1 MAALLEVRKVTCR
14 FGALEALSEVEFQ
27 LQEGEILGIIG
38 PNGAGKTTLFN
49 VITGSIEP
57 SSGEIIF
64 DGRKITG
71 EKPYRICRLGIARTS
86 QIARPFPGLTVLE
99 NVLIAAAYGKGLS
112 LERARAE
119 AREILTSVGLGAVAD
134 VTPTAIS
141 LASRRRLELA
151 RALATGPRALLLDE
165 NMAGLTSGEIE
176 EMLELLKGL
185 RDRGIS
191 LVVVEHIIKAVMG
204 ISDRIIVLDHG
215 HKIAEGK
222 PHEVASDPHVV
233 EAYLGRQYA

>member
-1 MAALLEVRKVTCR
+1 MAPLLEVRKVTCR

-27 LQEGEILGIIG
+27 LQQGEILGIIG

-57 SSGEIIF
+57 SSGEVVF
-64 DGRKITG
+64 EGRTITG
-71 EKPYRICRLGIARTS
+71 ERPYRICRLGIARTS

-119 AREILTSVGLGAVAD
+119 AREILASLGLGAVAD

-165 NMAGLTSGEIE
+165 NMAGLTSGEIGD
-176 EMLELLKGL
+176 MLELLKGL

>member
-1 MAALLEVRKVTCR
+1 MALLLEVRKVTCR

-49 VITGSIEP
+49 VITGSIGP
-57 SSGEIIF
+57 SSGEVIF
-64 DGRKITG
+64 EGRKITG
-71 EKPYRICRLGIARTS
+71 KRPYRICRLGIARTS

-99 NVLIAAAYGKGLS
+99 NVLIASAYGKGLS
-112 LERARAE
+112 LERARSE
-119 AREILTSVGLGAVAD
+119 AREILTSVGLAAAAD

-204 ISDRIIVLDHG
+204 ISDRIMVLDHG

-222 PHEVASDPHVV
+222 PQEVASDPHVV

>member
-1 MAALLEVRKVTCR
+1 MAPLLEVRNVTCR
-14 FGALEALSEVEFQ
+14 FGALEALSEVEFH
-27 LQEGEILGIIG
+27 LREGEILGIIG

-49 VITGSIEP
+49 VITGSIGP
-57 SSGEIIF
+57 SSGEVIF
-64 DGRKITG
+64 EGRKITG
-71 EKPYRICRLGIARTS
+71 KKPYRICRLGIARTS

-112 LERARAE
+112 LERARSE

-151 RALATGPRALLLDE
+151 RALATGPRVLLLDE

-176 EMLELLKGL
+176 DMLELLKGL

-222 PHEVASDPHVV
+222 PQEVASDPHVV

>member
-1 MAALLEVRKVTCR
+1 MAPLLEVRNVTCR
-14 FGALEALSEVEFQ
+14 FGALEALSEVEFH
-27 LQEGEILGIIG
+27 LREGEILGIIG

-49 VITGSIEP
+49 VITGSIGP
-57 SSGEIIF
+57 SSGEVIF
-64 DGRKITG
+64 EGRKITG
-71 EKPYRICRLGIARTS
+71 KKPYRICRLGIARTS

-99 NVLIAAAYGKGLS
+99 NVLIAAAYGKGLA
-112 LERARAE
+112 LERARSE

-151 RALATGPRALLLDE
+151 RALATGPRVLLLDE

-176 EMLELLKGL
+176 DMLELLKGL

-222 PHEVASDPHVV
+222 PQEVASDPHVV

>member
-1 MAALLEVRKVTCR
+1 MASLLEVRKVTCR
-14 FGALEALSEVEFQ
+14 FGALEALAGVEFQ
-27 LQEGEILGIIG
+27 LREGEILGIIG

-57 SSGEIIF
+57 SSGEVIF
-64 DGRKITG
+64 EGRNITG
-71 EKPYRICRLGIARTS
+71 ERPYRICRLGIARTS
-86 QIARPFPGLTVLE
+86 QIARPFPGLSVLE

-112 LERARAE
+112 LERARWE
-119 AREILTSVGLGAVAD
+119 AREILASVGLGAVAD

-165 NMAGLTSGEIE
+165 NMAGLTSGEIG
-176 EMLELLKGL
+176 EMLELLRGL
-185 RDRGIS
+185 RDGGIS

-222 PHEVASDPHVV
+222 PHDVASDPHVV